1 MRDEDLVRVAMEFRQ
16 GMLGDHPSAMACA
29 MVSWPLAGLLHSLY
43 SLDCECVESDLGH
56 CNHVWIRLAD
66 GRALDPTADQFN
78 HFSDCDFP
86 PVYLGQPAI
95 IHQDGKSL
103 CEPLFRRKRCAHG
116 AHGLS

>member
-1 MRDEDLVRVAMEFRQ
+1 MTDEDLLQIATGFRQ
-16 GMLGDHPSAMACA
+16 GMLGDHSSEMTCA

-43 SLDCECVESDLGH
+43 GVDCECVESDLGH

-86 PVYLGQPAI
+86 PVYLGRPAI
-95 IHQDGKSL
+95 IHEDGKSL
-103 CEPLFRRKRCAHG
+103 GALRPSASETICEIPAN
-116 AHGLS
+116 A